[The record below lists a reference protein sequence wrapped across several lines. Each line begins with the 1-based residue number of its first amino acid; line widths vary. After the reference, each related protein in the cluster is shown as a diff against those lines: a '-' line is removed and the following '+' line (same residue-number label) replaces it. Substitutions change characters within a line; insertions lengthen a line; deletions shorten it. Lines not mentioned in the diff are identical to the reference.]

1 MFSNCE
7 QMLNTVGQMAINI
20 VSRKIL
26 TKYITMTHV
35 MQLLHG
41 LVTAVGGKG
50 EIEVAALQMGSSL
63 LPTSSE
69 ECDQKSFSLKGPLLT
84 IRHVSDG

>member
-26 TKYITMTHV
+26 TKDITMTHV
-35 MQLLHG
+35 MQLRHG
-41 LVTAVGGKG
+41 LVIQLWVVKGK
-50 EIEVAALQMGSSL
+50 
-63 LPTSSE
+63 
-69 ECDQKSFSLKGPLLT
+69 
-84 IRHVSDG
+84 

>member
-1 MFSNCE
+1 
-7 QMLNTVGQMAINI
+7 MAINI
-20 VSRKIL
+20 GSSTNIDQRYYYDPCHAVAAWACN
-26 TKYITMTHV
+26 
-35 MQLLHG
+35 
-41 LVTAVGGKG
+41 TAVGGKG